1 MSNRKRRAATSPPP
15 SLRIS
20 RRNFL
25 LGAGAAAATAAVPVR
40 ARSAPLPHG
49 PYDVIV
55 VGAGLAGL
63 TAARRLAA
71 AGASIVVLEA
81 RDRVG
86 GRVLNESIGGGKIVE
101 AGAQFVGPTQT
112 RILALA
118 AEVGVETFK
127 TYNEG
132 NSLLYYQGAL
142 TPYPATGFPDVP
154 PADLNEALTVLFGVL
169 DPLAAQIDLHEPWNS
184 PGVDLRALDGQTAET
199 WKLANLQTPGA
210 RFLFDVIFE
219 AVIGCEPRETSL
231 LHWLF
236 YVHSAG
242 GVLPLISTAGGAQ
255 DSRFVG
261 GSQLVPLGVAAE
273 LGGRVQLGR
282 PVRRIVQDGSGVMV
296 ETDRRRKFKAGRVV
310 VALPPAIAGRITY
323 DPILP
328 ALRDQLT
335 QRMPMG
341 WYAKVEAVYPA
352 PFWRDAGLSGQVVS
366 DTGPVRTTF
375 DNTPPDGTPGV
386 LMGFIAADDGRV
398 WSQLSAAERRDAAL
412 GSFARYFGDAA
423 LGAIQYVEK
432 DWTAEEWSR
441 GDPVGLM
448 PPGVLTQY
456 GPALRPPVGRIH
468 WAGTETA
475 EVWTGYMDGAVRSG
489 ERVGDEIQ
497 AAGG

>member
-1 MSNRKRRAATSPPP
+1 MANRNRRVADSLPG
-15 SLRIS
+15 SLRLS
-20 RRNFL
+20 RRKFL
-25 LGAGAAAATAAVPVR
+25 VGAGAAAAAAAAPAR

-49 PYDVIV
+49 PYDVIIL
-55 VGAGLAGL
+55 GAGLAGL

-71 AGASIVVLEA
+71 AGASVVVLEA

-86 GRVLNESIGGGKIVE
+86 GRVLNESIGGGEVVE

-118 AEVGVETFK
+118 AEVGVATFK

-132 NSLLYYQGAL
+132 DSLLYYQGAL
-142 TPYPATGFPDVP
+142 TPYPATAFPNLP
-154 PADLNEALTVLFGVL
+154 PADLNEALSVLFGVL
-169 DPLAAQIDLHEPWNS
+169 DPLASRIDLHEPWNS
-184 PGVDLRALDGQTAET
+184 PGIDLQTLDGQTAET

-219 AVIGCEPRETSL
+219 SVIGCEPRETSF

-236 YVHSAG
+236 YVRSAG
-242 GVLPLISTAGGAQ
+242 GLLPLITTADGAQ

-261 GSQLVPLGVAAE
+261 GSQLVPLRVAAD

-282 PVRRIVQDGSGVMV
+282 AVRRIVQDAGGVVV
-296 ETDRRRKFKAGRVV
+296 ETDRHRKFKAGRVV
-310 VALPPAIAGRITY
+310 VALPPVLAGRIGY

-341 WYAKVEAVYPA
+341 WYGKVEAVYPT
-352 PFWRDAGLSGQVVS
+352 PFWRGDGLSGQVVS
-366 DTGPVRTTF
+366 DTGPLRVTF
-375 DNTPPDGTPGV
+375 DNTPPDGAPGV
-386 LMGFIAADDGRV
+386 LMGFFAGDDGRA
-398 WSQLSAAERRDAAL
+398 WSQLPAAERRTAAL
-412 GSFARYFGDAA
+412 GSFTRYFGAGA
-423 LGAIQYVEK
+423 LGPIQYIEK

-448 PPGVLTQY
+448 PPGVLTRY

-489 ERVGDEIQ
+489 ERVADEIR
-497 AAGG
+497 AAG